1 MFIVA
6 GMSVEVQLSALV
18 CDTATEYE
26 ILLAAYRHGDFGN
39 WALPCV
45 AGESREQI
53 ARSVW
58 FRTTFYIVVDTTMFF
73 SPLEFHFI
81 SVTPRCSH
89 VKLLFEP
96 FFRPLHAP
104 LLAKLEPFVCR
115 IADGLLVL
123 KGLS

>member
-6 GMSVEVQLSALV
+6 GMSV
-18 CDTATEYE
+18 DTKYE

-58 FRTTFYIVVDTTMFF
+58 VRTTFYIVVDRTMFF

-104 LLAKLEPFVCR
+104 LLAKLEPFVCC

-123 KGLS
+123 RGLS